1 MVTVSA
7 IVLNDKNEKLTAM
20 IPLDFLEKL
29 NNFVKTSLFLKSLM
43 AEKLI
48 IEYNQC
54 DMIVSS
60 MSNIMSMSEAAVC
73 RCS

>member
-43 AEKLI
+43 AEKLT

-73 RCS
+73 RYS

>member
-1 MVTVSA
+1 
-7 IVLNDKNEKLTAM
+7 
-20 IPLDFLEKL
+20 
-29 NNFVKTSLFLKSLM
+29 M
-43 AEKLI
+43 AEKLT

-73 RCS
+73 RYSSK

>member
-1 MVTVSA
+1 
-7 IVLNDKNEKLTAM
+7 
-20 IPLDFLEKL
+20 
-29 NNFVKTSLFLKSLM
+29 M
-43 AEKLI
+43 AEKLT

-73 RCS
+73 RCSSK